1 VASIRLDHPPLYRP
15 RSRAL
20 QALGAEALMVE
31 GRVGQHVS
39 AALDQGLGAYPLR
52 DMLELASGRRT
63 ATQGQSTIS
72 GQYSI
77 NKVRQQKQQS

>member
-1 VASIRLDHPPLYRP
+1 MASIRLDHPPLYRP

-31 GRVGQHVS
+31 GRVGEHAS
-39 AALDQGLGAYPLR
+39 AVLDQGLGAYPLR
-52 DMLELASGRRT
+52 DMPELTSGRT

-77 NKVRQQKQQS
+77 NEVRQQKQQS